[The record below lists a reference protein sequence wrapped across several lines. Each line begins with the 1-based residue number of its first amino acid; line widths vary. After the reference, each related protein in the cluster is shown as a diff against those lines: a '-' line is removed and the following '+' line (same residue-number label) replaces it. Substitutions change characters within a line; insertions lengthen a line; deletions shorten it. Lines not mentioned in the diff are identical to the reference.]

1 MCKRLHT
8 NLDKQETEKQK
19 KEDCITAIPFL
30 IIALNKT

>member
-1 MCKRLHT
+1 MCKRLHI
-8 NLDKQETEKQK
+8 NLDKQQTEK